1 MDHVRLPEMVGNM
14 YKHLFL
20 YAIIKYRFVRGGK
33 IHGEIAYKTAFVNAG
48 GTIVCMLSD
57 SLSGQ
62 LRR

>member
-33 IHGEIAYKTAFVNAG
+33 IHGEIAYKAAFGN
-48 GTIVCMLSD
+48 TCSIILCMLSD

-62 LRR
+62 LR